1 MPSSSF
7 AVASSLSL
15 PQSEMS
21 PAPTKTTVP
30 LVPPETVIAEVPLF
44 PSEVAVIVAD
54 PAAPPVTRPV
64 PFTGAMLVALLDQV
78 MVRPV
83 STFPPAS
90 FVVAVSWIV
99 DPTATD
105 ALAGLTVTVAT
116 GGGADAVTVIDAVP
130 LLPSLVAV
138 IVAVPAATPVTSPPL
153 LTVAVPVAPL
163 DQVMLRP
170 VRTLPFASL
179 VVAASWTVFP
189 TATEALAGLTVTVAT
204 GGGAEAV
211 TVIVAVPLLPSLVAV
226 IVAVP
231 AAPPETSPL
240 PFTVAVP
247 VAPLD
252 QVMLRPVRTLPFASL
267 VVAAS
272 WTVPP
277 TATEVVAGLT
287 VTEATAA
294 GEPLVM
300 VTCDV
305 SATVPP
311 FFVSTAAM
319 TANVPAVDPAVY
331 IPLAVIVPPLAENVA
346 LTATLSPFA
355 ISPDA
360 ENCVWPPLA
369 IETDAGSSTMCLS
382 IPLFTK

>member
-30 LVPPETVIAEVPLF
+30 LVPPETVVAEVPLF
-44 PSEVAVIVAD
+44 PSDVAVIVAD

-116 GGGADAVTVIDAVP
+116 GGGADAVTVIVAVP

-153 LTVAVPVAPL
+153 LTVAVPVAPF

-189 TATEALAGLTVTVAT
+189 TATEAL
-204 GGGAEAV
+204 
-211 TVIVAVPLLPSLVAV
+211 
-226 IVAVP
+226 
-231 AAPPETSPL
+231 
-240 PFTVAVP
+240 
-247 VAPLD
+247 
-252 QVMLRPVRTLPFASL
+252 
-267 VVAAS
+267 
-272 WTVPP
+272 
-277 TATEVVAGLT
+277 AGLT